1 MKYSVD
7 RFESDKAVLIN
18 DLGKSVV
25 VDKSLLPIPLNEGEL
40 LEFENGEYKLLK
52 DETEDKRK
60 ELHNRIKRIF
70 K

>member
-25 VDKSLLPIPLNEGEL
+25 VDKSLLPIPLNEGDL

>member
-18 DLGKSVV
+18 ELGESVV
-25 VDKSLLPIPLNEGEL
+25 IDIAILPNPLNEGDL

-52 DETEDKRK
+52 EETVDKRK